1 MGLVLAC
8 ACQSLLSGSRV
19 SATRSMHRQHL
30 PPNGSKQC
38 FICALRARPAWCAH
52 LSGNHSRSSWR
63 CSNSSSSSI
72 FISMITITIGHDHR
86 SPAPEKP
93 TLNPKALTPRS
104 IAGACSYSHAC
115 AAQQSARPVNSS
127 AFDEAAGNH
136 HFGKL
141 VRSSPAR
148 IPSFVSVLILILFEG
163 KCCCWTCSP
172 LDTPRRLGESCSG
185 HFCRFD
191 VDSYLGVNKR
201 KRLMS
206 DEKLNDLSCVV

>member
-1 MGLVLAC
+1 MHGAAGARFHEAETHGTGAC
-8 ACQSLLSGSRV
+8 MCLPKSVEWQQGK
-19 SATRSMHRQHL
+19 HRQHL

-52 LSGNHSRSSWR
+52 LSGNHLRSSWR

-72 FISMITITIGHDHR
+72 FISMITIGHDHR
-86 SPAPEKP
+86 SPAPKKP

-115 AAQQSARPVNSS
+115 AAQQSASPVNSS

-141 VRSSPAR
+141 VRSSPGSG
-148 IPSFVSVLILILFEG
+148 PDSFLRQRPHPHPLRGQVLLLDMLAPGHTTQTQGVLF
-163 KCCCWTCSP
+163 WS
-172 LDTPRRLGESCSG
+172 L
-185 HFCRFD
+185 
-191 VDSYLGVNKR
+191 
-201 KRLMS
+201 
-206 DEKLNDLSCVV
+206 LSL